1 MVVQLRCKNARL
13 CTKLGTKVI
22 VTDLNKNNQTDFVL
36 SSRAFMGMANK
47 GMGQDILKLGIVD
60 VEYKRLAHIHKF
72 ICIFG
77 IGNPIV
83 RYLHECTTYLC
94 ILDFF
99 CGFNRVSTNW
109 RWHWSIAWNRVPC
122 DYKNQNLAVRVEE
135 MSKKPNYL
143 AVKFLYQGGQTEI
156 VGVDVAKV
164 NSKVTIVAI
173 ISGNSFDFLEFI
185 SREMFF
191 LVLLIY

>member
-1 MVVQLRCKNARL
+1 M
-13 CTKLGTKVI
+13 
-22 VTDLNKNNQTDFVL
+22 
-36 SSRAFMGMANK
+36 
-47 GMGQDILKLGIVD
+47 
-60 VEYKRLAHIHKF
+60 
-72 ICIFG
+72 
-77 IGNPIV
+77 
-83 RYLHECTTYLC
+83 
-94 ILDFF
+94 
-99 CGFNRVSTNW
+99 
-109 RWHWSIAWNRVPC
+109 PC

-185 SREMFF
+185 SREMLF